1 MNIRNHL
8 LLFVIFTRCF
18 IAASVHAEP
27 LIVPA
32 PPEIKATSYI
42 VMDFNS
48 DHILVE
54 KNIDERLPPASLTK
68 IMTVYVVCH
77 ELKSGKIRLDDR
89 VVVSERAW
97 RMQGSRMFI
106 EVNKEVSVE
115 DLLMGVIIQS
125 GNDASVALAE
135 HISGSEDVFASMMNN
150 YAKKLGIT
158 GTNFM
163 NSTGLPDEQ
172 NYTTARDLAILAK
185 ALIRDF
191 PDIYGW
197 HSIREFIFNGI
208 KQHNRNRLLWSDSS
222 VDGIKTGHTEEA
234 GYCLVTSAKRED
246 MRLISV
252 ILGADGTNTRTAAS
266 QSLLNYGYRFYET
279 RKLYGA
285 NEIISTTKIWK
296 GETDALDLG
305 IDHDLYV
312 TVARGQFKN
321 LNTSVEVDPKI
332 TAPVM
337 KGERCGTLKVSYS
350 GKQLVT
356 DSLVALQTVTEGNMF
371 NRLKDDVRLLF
382 Q

>member
-8 LLFVIFTRCF
+8 LLFIIFTRCF
-18 IAASVHAEP
+18 IAASVHADP

-48 DHILVE
+48 DQILVE
-54 KNIDERLPPASLTK
+54 KNIDERLAPASLIK

-115 DLLMGVIIQS
+115 DLLKGVIIQS

-135 HISGSEDVFASMMNN
+135 HISGSEDVFASIMNN
-150 YAKKLGIT
+150 YANKLGMT

-234 GYCLVTSAKRED
+234 GYCLVASAKRED

-252 ILGADGTNTRTAAS
+252 ILGADGTNARTAAS

-337 KGERCGTLKVSYS
+337 KGERRGTLKVSYS